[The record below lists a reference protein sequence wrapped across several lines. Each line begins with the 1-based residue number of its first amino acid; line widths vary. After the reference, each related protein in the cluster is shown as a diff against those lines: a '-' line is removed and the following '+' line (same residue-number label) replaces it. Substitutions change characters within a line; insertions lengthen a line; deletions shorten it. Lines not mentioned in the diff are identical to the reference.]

1 MDGMIRVILMG
12 AGLLLG
18 IWVIFAM
25 LGWLFSIVKLLLTV
39 ALIAVVGYF
48 VVQVILKL
56 SKD

>member
-1 MDGMIRVILMG
+1 MIRVILMG